1 MLHIW
6 RQIIIFQGQT
16 SKYWLYIMKRILFFL
31 SISMLLLLTSPCFS
45 EPPPAHA
52 VFKLQVKAY
61 NPNTF
66 FLEYDI
72 KPGYFLYRDRLH
84 LTQTNTHFLD
94 LTPLKFPDANTKID
108 GLGHTISIYR
118 HKLRI
123 PVHLIGLSPGETIL
137 NLRYQGCS
145 DDGFCYPPEN
155 TSIKLT
161 INTELAMTQVALIAP
176 PKIKTATPNPNNT
189 NQSAFA
195 GHHWIMTL
203 FIFLGLGL
211 LLSLT
216 PCVLPMIPVL
226 SGILVGHGK
235 DLSTRKAFF
244 LSLSYVLSMS
254 LTYAAIGAVVALMG
268 HNLQVLLQSPVTLIS
283 FSLVFVLLALSMFDI
298 YQLKLPTSWQAKL
311 ANVSYK
317 QAGGHY
323 LGAALMGCLSTLIL
337 SPCVTAPLIGALG
350 YIAQTGNIALG
361 TAALFFL
368 GLGMGVPLLLIG
380 ASLGRWLPHAGHWM
394 NSIKKIFG
402 LMLLA
407 VAIYLISRLLP
418 AFIIMLLWAGLL
430 IFSGLVFVR
439 TIRSLGIILLLYGI
453 LILIGASLGNTNPLK
468 PLTQQ
473 AKAPQIHTKIVKNM
487 HELETALQTAQ
498 QKKQAVLLDFYA
510 DWCTSCQV
518 IESKMLAHPQILE
531 AIKQIQF
538 IKVDLTANT
547 HESRALLHEFNV
559 IAPPTFIFIDTS
571 SHEREALRLV
581 GDVSIRKLLDHLL
594 KLK

>member
-1 MLHIW
+1 
-6 RQIIIFQGQT
+6 
-16 SKYWLYIMKRILFFL
+16 MKHILFFL
-31 SISMLLLLTSPCFS
+31 LMSMLLLTVNPCFS

-52 VFKLQVKAY
+52 VFKLKVKAY

-66 FLEYDI
+66 FLEYQI
-72 KPGYFLYRDRLH
+72 NPGYFLYRDRLH
-84 LTQTNTHFLD
+84 LTQPNMHFIE
-94 LTPLKFPDANTKID
+94 LTPLKLPQAQTKID

-118 HKLRI
+118 NKLHI
-123 PVHLIGLSPGETIL
+123 PVNLIGLSPGETVL

-145 DDGFCYPPEN
+145 DDGFCYPPEHAA
-155 TSIKLT
+155 IKLS
-161 INTELAMTQVALIAP
+161 INTELALTHVSLISPAQTTH
-176 PKIKTATPNPNNT
+176 IKNPTPISTPLDLNHTAF
-189 NQSAFA
+189 S
-195 GHHWIMTL
+195 GHHWAVTL
-203 FIFLGLGL
+203 LIFLGLGL

-268 HNLQVLLQSPVTLIS
+268 HNLQVLLQSPAVIIS
-283 FSLVFVLLALSMFDI
+283 FSLVFVFLALAMFDI
-298 YQLKLPTSWQAKL
+298 YELKLPATWQAKL
-311 ANVSYK
+311 ANMSYQQK
-317 QAGGHY
+317 SGDY

-380 ASLGRWLPHAGHWM
+380 ASLGRWLPHTGNWM
-394 NSIKKIFG
+394 NLIKKIFG

-407 VAIYLISRLLP
+407 VAIYLISRLLS
-418 AFIIMLLWAGLL
+418 AFVMMLLWAGLL
-430 IFSGLVFVR
+430 IFAGLILMR
-439 TIRSLGIILLLYGI
+439 AIRSLGVILFIYGI
-453 LILIGASLGNTNPLK
+453 LILIGASLGNTDPIK

-473 AKAPQIHTKIVKNM
+473 KQIQKTHAAIITNM
-487 HELETALQTAQ
+487 TELESALQSAR
-498 QKKQAVLLDFYA
+498 KKHQPVLIDFYA
-510 DWCTSCQV
+510 DWCTSCKV
-518 IESKMLAHPQILE
+518 IESTKLTHPDILNTLNYM
-531 AIKQIQF
+531 QF
-538 IKVDLTANT
+538 IKVDLSANN

-559 IAPPTFIFIDTS
+559 IAPPTFVFIDSTG
-571 SHEREALRLV
+571 HEREALRLV
-581 GDVSIRKLLDHLL
+581 GDISVSSLL
-594 KLK
+594 KHLQALNISPP

>member
-531 AIKQIQF
+531 AIKQMQF

>member
-1 MLHIW
+1 
-6 RQIIIFQGQT
+6 
-16 SKYWLYIMKRILFFL
+16 
-31 SISMLLLLTSPCFS
+31 
-45 EPPPAHA
+45 

>member
-161 INTELAMTQVALIAP
+161 INTELALTQVALIAP

-268 HNLQVLLQSPVTLIS
+268 HNLQVLLQSPVALIS

-298 YQLKLPTSWQAKL
+298 YQLKLPASWQAKL
-311 ANVSYK
+311 AGMSYQ

-394 NSIKKIFG
+394 NGIKKVFG

-473 AKAPQIHTKIVKNM
+473 AKAHQIHTKIVKNM
-487 HELETALQTAQ
+487 HELETLLQAAQ

-531 AIKQIQF
+531 AIKQMQF

-559 IAPPTFIFIDTS
+559 IAPPTFIFIDAS

-581 GDVSIRKLLDHLL
+581 GDVSISNLLDHLK